1 MAPNVSNSAKTRED
15 TSMVVLTVPIR
26 RALGYLRVAQS
37 DSLVRNS
44 LYLMATTVVTGGLGY
59 VFWAVAAHLFT
70 SAQIGAGSA
79 VISFCTM
86 VALLTYLGA
95 QAMLIERLSSYEGSR
110 KWTADLVGVC
120 LATSAVTA
128 IVAAVA
134 IPVIAQSK
142 SYGSF
147 FSAAGALLIAIIGS
161 AIWTLVNLLGSV
173 FISARRADQLLTVQ
187 GLISLTKIPLL
198 VAACAIGLGGVG
210 IVAAWVGSAFV
221 GSLLA
226 VLWFLPRLGLG
237 RGRSASSSHR
247 ALGGSGVRK
256 PSTDGYPRRIYR
268 GARRRRSSQSTYVRR
283 LAGHHLTSVGGALTP
298 LILPILVMLRL
309 GASINS
315 YFYITWTV
323 GSLFFMVSPC
333 ISNALFAEGVRINT
347 GLRNAVIKAFRVTS
361 LILIP
366 VIILMIAGG
375 RIILGIF
382 GTSYADAGYELLVV
396 MAIAAIPDAVS
407 NIAVSV
413 FRVTNRLAYSST
425 LNIGIMVTTTICA
438 WWFMPPFGI
447 VGVGIAWL
455 VAQVAGAIASVPA
468 YMNLAGRR
476 GHESGSGGSRPMEP

>member
-256 PSTDGYPRRIYR
+256 PSTDGYPRRIISR
-268 GARRRRSSQSTYVRR
+268 GTPETVVSIHLRSPIGWTSSYQRGRCFDSTYPS
-283 LAGHHLTSVGGALTP
+283 HLGNAQAWREHKFIFLHYVDGWQP
-298 LILPILVMLRL
+298 LLY
-309 GASINS
+309 GE
-315 YFYITWTV
+315 
-323 GSLFFMVSPC
+323 SLHF
-333 ISNALFAEGVRINT
+333 
-347 GLRNAVIKAFRVTS
+347 
-361 LILIP
+361 
-366 VIILMIAGG
+366 
-375 RIILGIF
+375 
-382 GTSYADAGYELLVV
+382 
-396 MAIAAIPDAVS
+396 
-407 NIAVSV
+407 
-413 FRVTNRLAYSST
+413 
-425 LNIGIMVTTTICA
+425 
-438 WWFMPPFGI
+438 
-447 VGVGIAWL
+447 
-455 VAQVAGAIASVPA
+455 
-468 YMNLAGRR
+468 
-476 GHESGSGGSRPMEP
+476 